1 AGGGSIARVEGA
13 ILRVG
18 PRSAGADPGP
28 ACYGKGGQAATVT
41 DANLV
46 LGLLDAENF
55 LGGRTRLD
63 PAAAEAAVERV
74 ARELG
79 VATVAAAEG
88 IHRVV
93 NTGMAEGIRIVAARR
108 GVDPRRFTLL
118 AFGGAAGLHVTG
130 VARALEIGRVVIP
143 RVAAVLSAWGMLAT
157 DLRYEL
163 VRTHVGEARRVGAAE
178 LRALF
183 AEMEQEGRARLAA
196 SFSGPVHV
204 RCALDMRYGEQ
215 IFEITVSLDGVDVQ
229 APDLVEQAA
238 ARFHQ
243 RHEELFTYSAPDQ
256 EVVLVNARV
265 AVVGELPPLPT
276 EPETPRDGRLAPRGS
291 RQAYLGAWLQVPVY
305 DLDQLPPGSE
315 TRGPALFESAT
326 TTVLVRPGERAL
338 ATPNGWLE
346 LRLDGG

>member
-63 PAAAEAAVERV
+63 PAAAEMAVARV
-74 ARELG
+74 AQQLG
-79 VATVAAAEG
+79 VPTVAAAEG

-163 VRTHVGEARRVGAAE
+163 VRTHVGEVQQVGAAA

-183 AEMEQEGRARLAA
+183 AEMEAEGRARLAA
-196 SFSGPVHV
+196 AFDGPARVQ
-204 RCALDMRYGEQ
+204 RSLDMRYGEQ
-215 IFEITVSLDGVDVQ
+215 IFEIPVPLDGVDVE
-229 APDLVEQAA
+229 AADLLEQVV
-238 ARFHQ
+238 ARFHR

-256 EVVLVNARV
+256 EVVVVNARL
-265 AVVGELPPLPT
+265 AVIG
-276 EPETPRDGRLAPRGS
+276 
-291 RQAYLGAWLQVPVY
+291 
-305 DLDQLPPGSE
+305 
-315 TRGPALFESAT
+315 
-326 TTVLVRPGERAL
+326 
-338 ATPNGWLE
+338 
-346 LRLDGG
+346 